1 MPIRK
6 KIICAD
12 KKNSE
17 KTFENNLAIWRH
29 QGNQSLIIC
38 FKFFFMFVL
47 KSGRWNAKLLFGW
60 SCCISQQL
68 PLFPHFTDGVTKL
81 SKSHKKWP
89 NFQKNKCSS
98 LKRFWTKMKIM
109 ILTRVWSVRSAWV
122 AISWITRTAGDHS
135 CHYRCHLQHYQ
146 HHFNNLSDQPARGV
160 GRTRERLSDVTTS
173 IGALQRTLL

>member
-1 MPIRK
+1 
-6 KIICAD
+6 
-12 KKNSE
+12 
-17 KTFENNLAIWRH
+17 
-29 QGNQSLIIC
+29 
-38 FKFFFMFVL
+38 MFVL

-68 PLFPHFTDGVTKL
+68 PLFPHFPHGVTKL

-122 AISWITRTAGDHS
+122 AICWITRTAGDGFQRYCHNHS
-135 CHYRCHLQHYQ
+135 KSCHLQHYL
-146 HHFNNLSDQPARGV
+146 HHFNDLSDQPARGV

>member
-1 MPIRK
+1 M
-6 KIICAD
+6 
-12 KKNSE
+12 
-17 KTFENNLAIWRH
+17 KTIW
-29 QGNQSLIIC
+29 QYGDTKATNPWLYVLVFISLCWSQDVEMQSFYSDEAVAFL
-38 FKFFFMFVL
+38 
-47 KSGRWNAKLLFGW
+47 S
-60 SCCISQQL
+60 SCL
-68 PLFPHFTDGVTKL
+68 WPLFPHLTDGVTKL

-122 AISWITRTAGDHS
+122 AICWITRTAGDHS
-135 CHYRCHLQHYQ
+135 CHYRCHLQHYH
-146 HHFNNLSDQPARGV
+146 HHFNDLSDQPARGV